1 MVGWTWLFFMS
12 VKRFLNEKKKRI
24 VRDWHLWLRFFS
36 FTYYQFPKFSL
47 SWQMAWQVDFAL
59 IALKATKMK
68 KYFSANKFC
77 WTMLVTNF
85 LMNWM
90 TYFPKINVT
99 LSTTVSQN
107 KKYLRLR
114 TTFTFLPIGCV
125 LLVLAAWHS
134 NILNRSSLWSDL
146 YTNWLIITPFLATKS
161 DESIIEPSNHQV
173 TFGKGFPAE
182 LIMNKH

>member
-1 MVGWTWLFFMS
+1 M
-12 VKRFLNEKKKRI
+12 KKKKNCKGLAFMAK
-24 VRDWHLWLRFFS
+24 VFS

-77 WTMLVTNF
+77 WTMLATIF

-99 LSTTVSQN
+99 LSITVSQN
-107 KKYLRLR
+107 KKHLRLR

-182 LIMNKH
+182 LIMN